1 MQSEEVNQ
9 YVQHAK
15 ELMEHA
21 IEHLEKELSKVR
33 AGKASASMVEG
44 LMVPYYGSPT
54 LLSQVAN
61 LSTADARTVVIQPWE
76 KNMLGPIEKAIFE
89 ANLGI
94 TPQNDGEVVR
104 LMIPPLTE
112 ERRRDLGKKAKA
124 LGEDAKVGI
133 RNARRDGMEQVK
145 KAVKNGFAED
155 MGKAKEAEIQNLTDK
170 HIAKIDQLVEAKE
183 KDIMTV

>member
-61 LSTADARTVVIQPWE
+61 LSTSDARTVVIQPWE

-104 LMIPPLTE
+104 LTIPPLTE

-124 LGEDAKVGI
+124 LGEDAKVGV
-133 RNARRDGMEQVK
+133 RNARRDAMEHIK

-170 HIAKIDQLVEAKE
+170 HITKIDQLVEAKE

>member
-21 IEHLEKELSKVR
+21 IEHLEKELAKVR

-61 LSTADARTVVIQPWE
+61 LSTSDARTVVIQPWE

-124 LGEDAKVGI
+124 LGEDAKVGV
-133 RNARRDGMEQVK
+133 RNARRDGMEHIK

-155 MGKAKEAEIQNLTDK
+155 MGKAKETEIQNLTDK
-170 HIAKIDQLVEAKE
+170 HITKIDQLVEAKE